1 MELFTYKGISEG
13 KYVEGD
19 IEALNQ
25 DEASHKLKE
34 QKVIITNL
42 ARSKKKKGDEKKKA
56 KGKGGGLSSLFSGK
70 KKPKTEDILIFS
82 KQFATM
88 VKAGLPILEVL
99 SMLRDQLENPGMKEI
114 IEDIRKSLEGGVT
127 LSKCFDKYPQY
138 FDNVYVNLIKAGEAS
153 GKLDVFLLKIV
164 DALEK
169 KEKIK
174 KKIKSALMYPGIMF
188 SVAITVSAFML
199 IKVVPVFAKMY
210 DGMGIALPKPTA
222 VIMAMSDFLRG
233 TGGMILLFG
242 IIGFVFVFRYLTTK
256 NATFQYKWHKQVL
269 KIPVFGDM
277 ILKSLLARI
286 SLILGNL
293 SAAGVNLLES
303 LEIAKSV
310 SNNVVVTEALEN
322 VKKGVFSGDTL
333 TKLFLKEPLFPPTF
347 SQLISV
353 GEQTG
358 QLDEMFGSVASY
370 YEEEFDTTVD
380 NMSSLI
386 EPIMIVFMGIMIG
399 GLMIA
404 MYSPIFNV
412 GALIG

>member
-1 MELFTYKGISEG
+1 MDVFTYKGISAG
-13 KYVEGD
+13 KYVEGE

-34 QKVIITNL
+34 QKIIITNL
-42 ARSKKKKGDEKKKA
+42 VKGKKKKDAKKEKA
-56 KGKGGGLSSLFSGK
+56 KGQGFTLFK
-70 KKPKTEDILIFS
+70 KKVKPEDLVVFS

-88 VKAGLPILEVL
+88 VKAGLPILNVL
-99 SMLRDQLENPGMKEI
+99 EMLRDQVENPAMRDVV
-114 IEDIRKSLEGGVT
+114 EDIRKSLEGGVS
-127 LSKCFDKYPQY
+127 LSKSFEKYPNL
-138 FDNVYVNLIKAGEAS
+138 FDNVYVKLVKAGEAS

-169 KEKIK
+169 REKIK
-174 KKIKSALMYPGIMF
+174 KKIKSALMYPSIMF
-188 SVAITVSAFML
+188 TVAITVSAFML

-222 VIMAMSDFLRG
+222 VILGMSDFLRG
-233 TGGMILLFG
+233 TGGMIMLISIILFVV
-242 IIGFVFVFRYLTTK
+242 IFRYLTTK
-256 NATFQYKWHKQVL
+256 NPAIQYKWHRQVL
-269 KIPVFGDM
+269 RLPVFGDL
-277 ILKSLLARI
+277 ILKSLIARI

-303 LEIAKSV
+303 LDIAKSV
-310 SNNVVVTEALEN
+310 SNNVVVTEAIDN
-322 VKKGVFSGDTL
+322 IKKGVFSGETL

-358 QLDEMFGSVASY
+358 QLDEMFNSVAMY
-370 YEEEFDTTVD
+370 YEEEFDGAVD

-386 EPIMIVFMGIMIG
+386 EPIMIVFMGLMIG

-412 GALIG
+412 GALIN

>member
-1 MELFTYKGISEG
+1 MEAFTYKGISDG

-19 IEALNQ
+19 IEAINL
-25 DEASHKLKE
+25 DEASHLLKE
-34 QKVIITNL
+34 KKIIITNII
-42 ARSKKKKGDEKKKA
+42 RTKKKKADEKKKS
-56 KGKGGGLSSLFSGK
+56 KGLSFLGGK
-70 KKPKTEDILIFS
+70 KKAKVEDVLIFS

-88 VKAGLPILEVL
+88 VKAGLPILQVL
-99 SMLRDQLENPGMKEI
+99 AMLRDQMENPGIKDI
-114 IEDIRKSLEGGVT
+114 IEDIRKSLEGGMN
-127 LSKCFDKYPQY
+127 LSRCFEKYPEQ

-164 DALEK
+164 EALEK

-174 KKIKSALMYPGIMF
+174 KKIKSALMYPAIMF
-188 SVAITVSAFML
+188 TVAITVSAFML
-199 IKVVPVFAKMY
+199 VKVVPVFAKMY
-210 DGMGIALPKPTA
+210 DGMGLELPAATA
-222 VIMAMSDFLRG
+222 TIMAMSDFLRG
-233 TGGMILLFG
+233 TGGKTILFGG
-242 IIGFVFVFRYLTTK
+242 IIGFFGFRFITK
-256 NATFQYKWHKQVL
+256 RNAAIRFKWHRQVL
-269 KIPVFGDM
+269 RLPLFGDM

-310 SNNVVVTEALEN
+310 SNNDVVTDALEN

-358 QLDEMFGSVASY
+358 QLDEMFNSVSAY

-380 NMSSLI
+380 NMSALI
-386 EPIMIVFMGIMIG
+386 EPIMIVFMGVMIG

-412 GALIG
+412 GALIN

>member
-1 MELFTYKGISEG
+1 METFTYKGIADG

-42 ARSKKKKGDEKKKA
+42 IKSKKKSEKKA
-56 KGKGGGLSSLFSGK
+56 KSKGGGGFSFGK
-70 KKPKTEDILIFS
+70 KKIKPEDVVIFS

-88 VKAGLPILEVL
+88 VKAGLPILQVL
-99 SMLRDQLENPGMKEI
+99 SMLRDQLENPALKEV
-114 IEDIRKSLEGGVT
+114 IEDIRKKLEGGVT
-127 LSKCFDKYPQY
+127 LSTCFNNYPKL

-164 DALEK
+164 DSLEK

-174 KKIKSALMYPGIMF
+174 KKIKGALMYPGIMF

-199 IKVVPVFAKMY
+199 VKVVPVFAKMY
-210 DGMGIALPKPTA
+210 DGMGIALPKATS
-222 VIMAMSDFLRG
+222 VIMGMSDFLRG
-233 TGGMILLFG
+233 TGGMVLLFG
-242 IIGFVFVFRYLTTK
+242 GIGGFIVFRYLTTK
-256 NATFQYKWHKQVL
+256 NATIQYKWHKQVL
-269 KIPVFGDM
+269 KLPVFGDM

-358 QLDEMFGSVASY
+358 QLDEMFNSVASY
-370 YEEEFDTTVD
+370 YEEEFDSSVD

>member
-1 MELFTYKGISEG
+1 MEAFTYKGISEG

-19 IEALNQ
+19 IEAINL
-25 DEASHKLKE
+25 DEASHLLKE
-34 QKVIITNL
+34 KKIIITNII
-42 ARSKKKKGDEKKKA
+42 RSKKKKSGEKKKS
-56 KGKGGGLSSLFSGK
+56 KGFSFLGGK
-70 KKPKTEDILIFS
+70 KKPKVEDVLIFS

-88 VKAGLPILEVL
+88 VKAGLPILQVL
-99 SMLRDQLENPGMKEI
+99 AMLRDQMENPGIKDI
-114 IEDIRKSLEGGVT
+114 IEDIRKSLEGGLN
-127 LSKCFDKYPQY
+127 LSRCFEKYPEQ

-164 DALEK
+164 EALEK

-174 KKIKSALMYPGIMF
+174 KKIKSALMYPAIMF
-188 SVAITVSAFML
+188 TVAITVSAFML
-199 IKVVPVFAKMY
+199 VKVVPVFAKMY
-210 DGMGIALPKPTA
+210 DGMGLELPAATA
-222 VIMAMSDFLRG
+222 TIMAMSDFLRG
-233 TGGMILLFG
+233 TGGKTILFGG
-242 IIGFVFVFRYLTTK
+242 IIGYFSFRFITK
-256 NATFQYKWHKQVL
+256 RSAAIRFKWHRQVL
-269 KIPVFGDM
+269 RLPLFGDM

-310 SNNVVVTEALEN
+310 SNNDVVTDALEN

-333 TKLFLKEPLFPPTF
+333 TKLFLREPLFPPTF

-358 QLDEMFGSVASY
+358 QLDEMFNSVSSY

-380 NMSSLI
+380 NMSTLI
-386 EPIMIVFMGIMIG
+386 EPIMIVFMGVMIG

-412 GALIG
+412 GALIN

>member
-1 MELFTYKGISEG
+1 MEAFTYKGIAEG
-13 KYVEGD
+13 KYVEGE

-42 ARSKKKKGDEKKKA
+42 IKSKKKKADGKA
-56 KGKGGGLSSLFSGK
+56 KAKKGGGLSSLFSGK
-70 KKPKTEDILIFS
+70 KKVKVEDILIFS

-99 SMLRDQLENPGMKEI
+99 GMLRDQLENPGIKEI

-127 LSKCFDKYPQY
+127 LSKCFEKYPEH
-138 FDNVYVNLIKAGEAS
+138 FDNIYVNLIKAGEAS

-164 DALEK
+164 ESLEK

-174 KKIKSALMYPGIMF
+174 KKIKGALMYPSIMF
-188 SVAITVSAFML
+188 TTAILVSAIML

-210 DGMGIALPKPTA
+210 EGMGVALPKPTEI
-222 VIMAMSDFLRG
+222 IMSMSDFLRG
-233 TGGMILLFG
+233 TGGLVLLLSMITFTVA
-242 IIGFVFVFRYLTTK
+242 FKYLTTK
-256 NATFQYKWHKQVL
+256 NEAMRFKWHKQIL
-269 KIPVFGDM
+269 KMPVFGDL

-286 SLILGNL
+286 SLIMGNL

-310 SNNVVVTEALEN
+310 STNVVVSEALEN

-358 QLDEMFGSVASY
+358 QLDEMFNSVASY
-370 YEEEFDTTVD
+370 YEEEFDQAVE
-380 NMSSLI
+380 NMSALI

-412 GALIG
+412 GSIIG

>member
-1 MELFTYKGISEG
+1 MEAFTYKGIAEG
-13 KYVEGD
+13 KYVEGE

-42 ARSKKKKGDEKKKA
+42 IKSKKKKADGKA
-56 KGKGGGLSSLFSGK
+56 KAKKGGGLSSLFSGK
-70 KKPKTEDILIFS
+70 KKVKVEDVLIFS

-99 SMLRDQLENPGMKEI
+99 GMLRDQLENPGIKEI

-127 LSKCFDKYPQY
+127 LSKCFEKYPQH
-138 FDNVYVNLIKAGEAS
+138 FDTIYVNMIKAGEAS

-164 DALEK
+164 ESLEK

-174 KKIKSALMYPGIMF
+174 KKIKGALMYPSIMF
-188 SVAITVSAFML
+188 TTAILVSAIML

-210 DGMGIALPKPTA
+210 EGMGVALPKPTEI
-222 VIMAMSDFLRG
+222 IMSMSDFLRG
-233 TGGMILLFG
+233 TGGLVLFLS
-242 IIGFVFVFRYLTTK
+242 IVIFAVAFKYLTTK
-256 NATFQYKWHKQVL
+256 NEAIRFKWHKQVL
-269 KIPVFGDM
+269 KMPIFGDL

-286 SLILGNL
+286 SLIMGNL

-310 SNNVVVTEALEN
+310 STNVVVSEALEN

-358 QLDEMFGSVASY
+358 QLDEMFNSVASY
-370 YEEEFDTTVD
+370 YEEEFDTAVD
-380 NMSSLI
+380 NMSTLI
-386 EPIMIVFMGIMIG
+386 EPIMIVFMGVMIG
-399 GLMIA
+399 GLMIE

-412 GALIG
+412 GSIIG

>member
-1 MELFTYKGISEG
+1 MEFFTYKGISEG
-13 KYVEGD
+13 KYVEGE

-25 DEASHKLKE
+25 EEASHKLKD
-34 QKVIITNL
+34 QKVIITSL
-42 ARSKKKKGDEKKKA
+42 IRTKKKKDEKK
-56 KGKGGGLSSLFSGK
+56 GKKQGGGFSFGK
-70 KKPKTEDILIFS
+70 KKVTSEDLVIFS

-88 VKAGLPILEVL
+88 VKAGLPILQVL
-99 SMLRDQLENPGMKEI
+99 TMLRDQLENPTIKEI

-127 LSKCFDKYPQY
+127 LSKCFEKYPKL
-138 FDNVYVNLIKAGEAS
+138 FDNVYINLIKAGEAS
-153 GKLDVFLLKIV
+153 GKLDVFLMKIV
-164 DALEK
+164 ESLEK
-169 KEKIK
+169 REKIK
-174 KKIKSALMYPGIMF
+174 KKIKGALMYPSIMF
-188 SVAITVSAFML
+188 TVAIVVSAFML
-199 IKVVPVFAKMY
+199 VKVVPVFAKMY
-210 DGMGIALPKPTA
+210 DGMGIALPTPTA
-222 VIMAMSDFLRG
+222 VIMSMSDFLRG
-233 TGGMILLFG
+233 TGGMVLLLS
-242 IIGFVFVFRYLTTK
+242 IISFIVAFRYLTNNNQK
-256 NATFQYKWHKQVL
+256 IKYLWHKQVL
-269 KIPVFGDM
+269 KLPVFGDM
-277 ILKSLLARI
+277 ILKSLIARI

-293 SAAGVNLLES
+293 SAAGVNLLEA

-358 QLDEMFGSVASY
+358 QLDEMFNSVAMY
-370 YEEEFDTTVD
+370 YEEEFDGAVD